1 MQEVIWMVRLM
12 TIEDYDSVYSLWSE
26 TKGVGLR
33 SLDDSKEGIEK
44 FLKRNPATSFVS
56 EIDGVISGVILCGHD
71 GRRGYIY
78 HTAVKESQRRKGIG
92 KELTKYA
99 YKALK
104 SEGITKGALVVFKTN
119 EIGNS
124 FWESQGWQEREDLN
138 YYSKPFDLNNR

>member
-1 MQEVIWMVRLM
+1 MVRLM
-12 TIEDYDSVYSLWSE
+12 AIEDYESVYSLWSE

-44 FLKRNPATSFVS
+44 FLKRNPTTSFVS
-56 EIDGVISGVILCGHD
+56 EIDCEIAGVILCGHD

-78 HTAVKESQRRKGIG
+78 HTAVKKSERGKGIG

-99 YKALK
+99 YKALE
-104 SEGITKGALVVFKTN
+104 SEGIKKGTLVVFKAN

-124 FWESQGWQEREDLN
+124 FWKSQGWQQREDLN